1 MLIQTLETERLILR
15 KWKEEDLE
23 DFYAYA
29 KNPNVGPRAGW
40 EPHKDLETS
49 FKILKTFIIGDEVWA
64 IVCKKEN
71 KVIGSIGLHRDMKRR
86 NDGAR
91 MIGYVLREE
100 SWGEGIMPEAVKRIV
115 EYAFLEVGLDLV
127 SVYHYPFNE
136 ASRKVIIRCGFEY
149 EGTLKAAYC
158 HYNGEIYDELCYAIT
173 KEAYRN
179 R

>member
-1 MLIQTLETERLILR
+1 VLIQTLETERLILR

-29 KNPNVGPRAGW
+29 KNPIVGPRAGW
-40 EPHKDLETS
+40 QPHKDRATS
-49 FKILKTFIIGDEVWA
+49 FKILKTFIAGEEVWA

-71 KVIGSIGLHRDMKRR
+71 KVIGSIGLHRDMKRM
-86 NDGAR
+86 NDLAR
-91 MIGYVLREE
+91 MVGYVLREE
-100 SWGEGIMPEAVKRIV
+100 SWGEGLMPEAVKRV
-115 EYAFLEVGLDLV
+115 LAYAFLEVRLDLV

-136 ASRKVIIRCGFEY
+136 ASRKVIMKCGFEY
-149 EGTLKAAYC
+149 EGTLKAAHS

-173 KEAYRN
+173 KEAYTN